1 MVEIQIVLKKKM
13 STTTNTKSK
22 ENKKSS
28 CDEEVKYVLKE
39 YSHRRCTSSKS
50 RRYCVAVNG
59 SLLNNYLIN
68 HRQSSTDPKR
78 FNPRKKY
85 NICRTLH
92 STISNA
98 TNKGTA
104 AAAEE
109 ESTPQLICP
118 IAIGGGV
125 QNPARRRQTRVTL
138 QEPPMP
144 INDEANRSQR
154 LFLRNRIP
162 ASDPRL
168 KGIKK
173 VVVEVGSERDE
184 IDTTTLR
191 ANKNAVFIEE
201 VLGHYYRVPY
211 RKMTMRG
218 RRDRMSSIAK
228 VVLGACVDR
237 KEYKKNSDEYL
248 VNNIN
253 VAIDV
258 INLLDG
264 VKEVI
269 QKKMKMNFHSLSDV
283 AVVPIANDRDGRILE
298 LDEEKNNHVLAK
310 ALLGEMTVKGYERI
324 KRKIGRFTNLP
335 SAYKLGKLRPKVV
348 AMDIQCLE
356 HFDSSTSTSSENP
369 CDVLDMNEMNRIPD
383 EYELEL
389 VMRQLSQSR
398 EKDLVGAKI
407 DGGYVKYVELL
418 KAHHEDHGRTVDVE
432 KDNVVVLDSIDGA
445 EHIKS
450 KTQITSVIS
459 FSSSFLCGSWIN
471 DHTITAG
478 ASRSILTWQQ
488 LRGKETIY
496 SMKPAVESYFKDK
509 KVLRESGEHRNSWF
523 YDLHDGKMLYLLTQ
537 HAQWNR
543 KNNPF
548 LLCNCSRGAGVR
560 NNNNH
565 VCTWLTH
572 EEQIEKYDR
581 SERRWRKKRNE
592 PIPPSGKEYTVK
604 DHMDWVDSSNV
615 GVSHF
620 GIHPDLLPCNEL
632 RFDTFH
638 MKCAV
643 TQKLMGFLRRF
654 MMNQA
659 TDVIESFT
667 SDILGSFWK
676 DFHLYV
682 WNNKKNFSSFQGAE
696 LALFV
701 ANTNTITQ
709 WFEETFESTNEVEDI
724 KTALQLWVELFKFL
738 GTTYVEDKE
747 KYKVDMKNFEKNVKK
762 FYDCGSRTFLSSKQ
776 GVSDGDEET
785 FYTHVLRFYIPII
798 AIMTFE
804 RHEVG
809 VGIFNMQGFERRNK
823 ESKNIM
829 SNHSNNKGNILI
841 PNVKK
846 LWDAFERKDDEV

>member
-1 MVEIQIVLKKKM
+1 M
-13 STTTNTKSK
+13 STTNTNR
-22 ENKKSS
+22 KSS
-28 CDEEVKYVLKE
+28 CDEEVKDILKE

-59 SLLNNYLIN
+59 SALNKYLIN

-98 TNKGTA
+98 TKNNDTA
-104 AAAEE
+104 ARGEE

-118 IAIGGGV
+118 VATGV
-125 QNPARRRQTRVTL
+125 AKNPSTRTRVTL
-138 QEPPMP
+138 QPLP
-144 INDEANRSQR
+144 INDEENRAQR

-162 ASDPRL
+162 VTDPRL

-173 VVVEVGSERDE
+173 VVVEVGDDIDE
-184 IDTTTLR
+184 IDMR
-191 ANKNAVFIEE
+191 AIRADQKALFVEE
-201 VLGHYYRVPY
+201 VLSHYYRVPY

-218 RRDRMSSIAK
+218 RRDRMASIAK
-228 VVLGACVDR
+228 IVLGACVNR
-237 KEYKKNSDEYL
+237 KEFKKDADEYL
-248 VNNIN
+248 MKN
-253 VAIDV
+253 VELAIDI

-269 QKKMKMNFHSLSDV
+269 QKKMKMNFHSSLSDV
-283 AVVPIANDRDGRILE
+283 AVVPVANDNDGRILE
-298 LDEEKNNHVLAK
+298 LDEKKKNHMLAK
-310 ALLGEMTVKGYERI
+310 ALLGEMTLKGYERI
-324 KRKIGRFTNLP
+324 KKKMGRFTELP
-335 SAYKLGKLRPKVV
+335 SAYKLGKLRPKVI
-348 AMDIQCLE
+348 AMDIQCCD
-356 HFDSSTSTSSENP
+356 HYDNSSSSENRAN
-369 CDVLDMNEMNRIPD
+369 DFLDMDEMNRIPD

-389 VMRQLSQSR
+389 VIRQLSQAR
-398 EKDLVGAKI
+398 EKELVGAKI
-407 DGGYVKYVELL
+407 DGGYGKYVELL
-418 KAHHEDHGRTVDVE
+418 KAHHEDHGRRVDVE

-459 FSSSFLCGSWIN
+459 FSSSFFCGSWIN
-471 DHTITAG
+471 DHLLTAG

-496 SMKPAVESYFKDK
+496 SMKPAVASYFEEK
-509 KVLRESGEHRNSWF
+509 KVLRESAEHRNCWF

-543 KNNPF
+543 KENPF

-572 EEQIEKYDR
+572 EEQIEKYNR
-581 SERRWRKKRNE
+581 SERRWNKKRNE
-592 PIPPSGKEYTVK
+592 PVPPSGKEYTVR

-620 GIHPDLLPCNEL
+620 GIHPDLLPRDGL

-643 TQKLMGFLRRF
+643 TRKLMGFLRIF
-654 MMNQA
+654 LLNQA
-659 TDVIESFT
+659 TDVIESF
-667 SDILGSFWK
+667 SNDILGSFWK
-676 DFHLYV
+676 DYHLYV
-682 WNNKKNFSSFQGAE
+682 WNNKKNFSSFQGTE

-701 ANTNTITQ
+701 ANTNRIKE
-709 WFEETFESTNEVEDI
+709 WFEETFESTNEVEDT
-724 KTALQLWVELFKFL
+724 KNALQVWVELFKFL
-738 GTTYVEDKE
+738 GTTYVEDGDC
-747 KYKVDMKNFEKNVKK
+747 YKLEMKKFEENLQK
-762 FYDCGSRTFLSSKQ
+762 FYDCGSRTFLSSK
-776 GVSDGDEET
+776 GSGDEET
-785 FYTHVLRFYIPII
+785 FYTHALRFYMPVI
-798 AIMTFE
+798 ARMTFE
-804 RHEVG
+804 RHGVG

-841 PNVKK
+841 PNIRK
-846 LWDAFERKDDEV
+846 LWDAFERKDEV